1 MEEKIPLVSVI
12 MPVYNTEAYI
22 ENSILSVLGQKYR
35 NFEYIIINDGSTDGS
50 SAICEKYEA
59 LDKRIVYVNSPNKGA
74 SSARNLGITYAK
86 GEWISF
92 IDSDDQWVS
101 GKLNEV
107 MHSVKQADS
116 DILILNSF
124 NLYDDGTLMKTECP
138 PYIKPGVTI
147 YPINEIYEHL
157 IKNGN
162 LQEQA
167 GTHIVKRDF
176 ILKNSLYFE
185 EGLLG
190 EDTEWM
196 LRALRLVQIVAVSD
210 IYLQIYTS
218 GRPGAITRT
227 TTTKNVQH
235 LIDIINKSIAF
246 YNLYPNSSLRKYE
259 LAHCSYLWSTALG
272 LFSYVAQEDKHL
284 IKSYLKK
291 IRKQL
296 DIYSHPKSKLV
307 GLVYKIFGFDLT
319 SMLLAEY
326 IKLHRKNIVNRK
338 IRVKNI

>member
-1 MEEKIPLVSVI
+1 MNPTLSVI
-12 MPVYNTEAYI
+12 IPVYRVEDYLVRCV
-22 ENSILSVLGQKYR
+22 ESVLTQDFR
-35 NFEYIIINDGSTDGS
+35 NIEVILVDDGSPDRCPE
-50 SAICEKYEA
+50 ICDELSKKDE
-59 LDKRIVYVNSPNKGA
+59 RIKVIHKQNGGL
-74 SSARNLGITYAK
+74 SSARNAGISSARGKYLL
-86 GEWISF
+86 F
-92 IDSDDQWVS
+92 LDSDDQWAP

-116 DILILNSF
+116 DILILNSI

-138 PYIKPGVTI
+138 PYMKPGVTI

-196 LRALRLVQIVAVSD
+196 LRALRLVQIVAVTD

-246 YNLYPNSSLRKYE
+246 YDLHPNSSLRKYE

-307 GLVYKIFGFDLT
+307 GLVYKILGFDLT

>member
-1 MEEKIPLVSVI
+1 MNPTLSVI
-12 MPVYNTEAYI
+12 IPVYRVEDYLVRCV
-22 ENSILSVLGQKYR
+22 ESVLTQDFR
-35 NFEYIIINDGSTDGS
+35 NIEVILVDDGSPDRCPE
-50 SAICEKYEA
+50 ICDELSKKDE
-59 LDKRIVYVNSPNKGA
+59 RIKVIHKQNGGL
-74 SSARNLGITYAK
+74 SSARNAGISSARGKYL
-86 GEWISF
+86 SF
-92 IDSDDQWVS
+92 LDSDDQWAP

-107 MHSVKQADS
+107 MHSVKQTDS
-116 DILILNSF
+116 DILILNSI

-138 PYIKPGVTI
+138 PYMKPGVTI

-196 LRALRLVQIVAVSD
+196 LRALRLVQIVAVTD

-246 YNLYPNSSLRKYE
+246 YNLHPNSSLRKYE

-307 GLVYKIFGFDLT
+307 GLVYKILGFDLT

>member
-1 MEEKIPLVSVI
+1 MNPTLSVI
-12 MPVYNTEAYI
+12 IPIYRV
-22 ENSILSVLGQKYR
+22 ENYLERCVLSVLNQDYR
-35 NFEYIIINDGSTDGS
+35 DIEVILVDDGSPDRCPLICDELAKTD
-50 SAICEKYEA
+50 
-59 LDKRIVYVNSPNKGA
+59 DRIVVIHKQNGGL
-74 SSARNLGITYAK
+74 SSARNKGIEYAK
-86 GEWISF
+86 GRYLAF
-92 IDSDDQWVS
+92 LDSDDQWAP

-116 DILILNSF
+116 DILILNSI

-138 PYIKPGVTI
+138 PYMKPGVTI

-196 LRALRLVQIVAVSD
+196 LRALRLVQIVAVTD

-246 YNLYPNSSLRKYE
+246 YNLHPNSSLRKYE

-307 GLVYKIFGFDLT
+307 GLVYKILGFDLT

>member
-1 MEEKIPLVSVI
+1 MNPTLSVI
-12 MPVYNTEAYI
+12 IPIYRV
-22 ENSILSVLGQKYR
+22 ENYLERCVLSVLNQDYR
-35 NFEYIIINDGSTDGS
+35 DIEVILVDDGSPDRCPLICDELAKTD
-50 SAICEKYEA
+50 
-59 LDKRIVYVNSPNKGA
+59 DRIVVIHKSNGGL
-74 SSARNLGITYAK
+74 SSARNKGIEYAK
-86 GEWISF
+86 GRYLAF
-92 IDSDDQWVS
+92 LDSDDQWAA

-116 DILILNSF
+116 DILILNSI

-138 PYIKPGVTI
+138 PYMKPGVTI

-167 GTHIVKRDF
+167 GAHIVKRDF

-246 YNLYPNSSLRKYE
+246 YNLHPNSSLRKYE

-284 IKSYLKK
+284 IKSYLMK
-291 IRKQL
+291 IKKQL

-326 IKLHRKNIVNRK
+326 IKLHRKNLVNRK

>member
-1 MEEKIPLVSVI
+1 MNPTLSVI
-12 MPVYNTEAYI
+12 IPVYRVEDYLVRCV
-22 ENSILSVLGQKYR
+22 ESVLTQDFR
-35 NFEYIIINDGSTDGS
+35 NIEVILVDDGSPDRCPE
-50 SAICEKYEA
+50 ICDELSKKDE
-59 LDKRIVYVNSPNKGA
+59 RIKVIHKQNGGL
-74 SSARNLGITYAK
+74 SSARNAGISSARGKYL
-86 GEWISF
+86 SF
-92 IDSDDQWVS
+92 LDSDDQWAP

-116 DILILNSF
+116 DILILNSI

-138 PYIKPGVTI
+138 PYMKPGVTI

-196 LRALRLVQIVAVSD
+196 LRALRLVQIVAVTD

-246 YNLYPNSSLRKYE
+246 YDLHPNSSLRKYE

-307 GLVYKIFGFDLT
+307 GLVYKILGFDLT

>member
-1 MEEKIPLVSVI
+1 MNPTLSVI
-12 MPVYNTEAYI
+12 IPVYRVEDYLVRCV
-22 ENSILSVLGQKYR
+22 ESVLTQDYR
-35 NFEYIIINDGSTDGS
+35 NIEVILVDDGSPDKCPQ
-50 SAICEKYEA
+50 ICDELAKKDE
-59 LDKRIVYVNSPNKGA
+59 RIKVIHKQNGGL
-74 SSARNLGITYAK
+74 SSARNAGISSARGKYLA
-86 GEWISF
+86 F
-92 IDSDDQWVS
+92 LDSDDQWVS

>member
-1 MEEKIPLVSVI
+1 MNPTLSVI
-12 MPVYNTEAYI
+12 IPVYRVEDYLVRCV
-22 ENSILSVLGQKYR
+22 ESVLTQDYR
-35 NFEYIIINDGSTDGS
+35 NIEVILVDDGSPDKCPQ
-50 SAICEKYEA
+50 ICDELSKKDE
-59 LDKRIVYVNSPNKGA
+59 RIKVIHKQNGGL
-74 SSARNLGITYAK
+74 SSARNAGISSARGKYLA
-86 GEWISF
+86 F
-92 IDSDDQWVS
+92 LDSDDQWVS

-246 YNLYPNSSLRKYE
+246 YNLHPNSSLRKYE
-259 LAHCSYLWSTALG
+259 LAHCSYLWATALG

>member
-1 MEEKIPLVSVI
+1 MNPTLSVI
-12 MPVYNTEAYI
+12 IPVYKVEDYLVRCV
-22 ENSILSVLGQKYR
+22 ESVLTQDYR
-35 NFEYIIINDGSTDGS
+35 NIEVILVDDGSPDRCPE
-50 SAICEKYEA
+50 ICDELSKKDE
-59 LDKRIVYVNSPNKGA
+59 RIKVIHKQNGGL
-74 SSARNLGITYAK
+74 SSARNAGISSARGKYIA
-86 GEWISF
+86 F
-92 IDSDDQWVS
+92 LDSDDQWAS

-116 DILILNSF
+116 DILILNSI

-246 YNLYPNSSLRKYE
+246 YNQHPNSSLRKYE

-307 GLVYKIFGFDLT
+307 GLVYKIFGFELT

>member
-1 MEEKIPLVSVI
+1 MNPTLSVI
-12 MPVYNTEAYI
+12 IPVYRVEDYLVRCV
-22 ENSILSVLGQKYR
+22 ESVLTQDYR
-35 NFEYIIINDGSTDGS
+35 NIEVILVDDGSPDRCPE
-50 SAICEKYEA
+50 ICDELSKKDE
-59 LDKRIVYVNSPNKGA
+59 RIKVIHKQNGGL
-74 SSARNLGITYAK
+74 SSARNAGISSARGKYLA
-86 GEWISF
+86 F
-92 IDSDDQWVS
+92 LDSDDQWVS

-218 GRPGAITRT
+218 GRPGAITRS

-246 YNLYPNSSLRKYE
+246 YNLHPNSSLRKYE

-291 IRKQL
+291 IRTQL

-326 IKLHRKNIVNRK
+326 IKLHRKNLVNRK